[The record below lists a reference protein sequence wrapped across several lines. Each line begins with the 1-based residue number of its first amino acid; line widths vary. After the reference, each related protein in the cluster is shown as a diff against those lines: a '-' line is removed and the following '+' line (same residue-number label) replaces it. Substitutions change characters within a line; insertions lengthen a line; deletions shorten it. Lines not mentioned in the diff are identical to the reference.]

1 MSIVSTVN
9 QIDTETLAYAPTA
22 IAGILAAE
30 QTAASGGSKKQAVID
45 GILAGA
51 KVGETVPIPQ
61 VAAISGMIDL
71 FVSIFNALGL
81 FRHKTL
87 PASPAQ

>member
-1 MSIVSTVN
+1 MSVTSTVT
-9 QIDTETLAYAPTA
+9 QIDNQTLQYAPTVL
-22 IAGILAAE
+22 AGIQAAE
-30 QTAASGGSKKQAVID
+30 LSSASGENKKQAVLA

-51 KVGETVPIPQ
+51 KVGETIPVPQ

-81 FRHKTL
+81 FNHK
-87 PASPAQ
+87 AAA